1 VKLLRL
7 LEEREIVPVGDT
19 EPRRIDTRVIATTNR
34 DLREMVAR
42 GLFREDLYYR
52 LSVVPI
58 HIPPLRERPEDIPQ
72 LISACLA
79 RLSQRLGCRKTVAPE
94 VLDILTSYA
103 FPGNV
108 RELENLMERLL
119 ILCPHE
125 EIQIHH
131 LPEEMVAPAL
141 RTDPLDILDQGLT
154 LREAV
159 EMFEGQLLR
168 RALTKYGSK
177 TKAAKAL
184 RVDPSTI
191 VRKTRK
197 YMVTKGGAI
206 LH

>member
-1 VKLLRL
+1 
-7 LEEREIVPVGDT
+7 
-19 EPRRIDTRVIATTNR
+19 
-34 DLREMVAR
+34 
-42 GLFREDLYYR
+42 
-52 LSVVPI
+52 
-58 HIPPLRERPEDIPQ
+58 
-72 LISACLA
+72 
-79 RLSQRLGCRKTVAPE
+79 
-94 VLDILTSYA
+94 
-103 FPGNV
+103 
-108 RELENLMERLL
+108 MERLL
-119 ILCPHE
+119 ILCPQE

-131 LPEEMVAPAL
+131 LPEEMVAPTL
-141 RTDPLDILDQGLT
+141 RNDPLDVLDQGLT

-191 VRKTRK
+191 LRKTRK